1 MPVARGYVLVLQ
13 DGQVVI
19 DWGEGRYQEI
29 VRGEF
34 LTLPESEISH
44 VAQDTELEYPK
55 TLGQILPS
63 TAATSIS
70 RLCLSSTDSRAE
82 TQRAPCE
89 KQGARCV

>member
-44 VAQDTELEYPK
+44 VAQDIELEYLK
-55 TLGQILPS
+55 TLGQILSFDRRHVYFPPLPEQH
-63 TAATSIS
+63 
-70 RLCLSSTDSRAE
+70 R
-82 TQRAPCE
+82 
-89 KQGARCV
+89 

>member
-44 VAQDTELEYPK
+44 AAQDTELEYLK
-55 TLGQILPS
+55 TLGQLLSFDRSHVYFPPLPEQH
-63 TAATSIS
+63 
-70 RLCLSSTDSRAE
+70 R
-82 TQRAPCE
+82 
-89 KQGARCV
+89 